1 MLPFRRPAFVRGE
14 RLIVDAHIGTSGA
27 EGHTLQC
34 EAHGAMCGIVSGIH
48 QEYFTV
54 GAVLQR
60 FDASILFLREHR
72 LLFPG
77 AGCIALAEVVE
88 NVEETSAR
96 NATRK
101 QHIAVGQFFYL
112 GFVAVG
118 SGRGVNVAQC
128 LPGASE
134 IIAIHHAVAAGA
146 CAECCVKAVIMP
158 NADESTLANTP
169 APEEQ
174 SVDRAESALVKQRIN
189 LLGDVDRPAPMMS
202 AVRAVEN
209 GHAVGILS
217 CGRTASIDRVSCHTN
232 HHGFVA
238 SAVGCDGSIAI
249 SAGLAAFHAVAFRQ
263 YVFAAPSGAVV
274 VRDAITQVHFSEA
287 DVSAAG
293 AIVAHCDELSASV
306 HRNGGNAVRN
316 LSGKGFE
323 QRAFHCVVCGDP
335 RNL

>member
-1 MLPFRRPAFVRGE
+1 MRRVLRKGGNN
-14 RLIVDAHIGTSGA
+14 AH
-27 EGHTLQC
+27 
-34 EAHGAMCGIVSGIH
+34 
-48 QEYFTV
+48 
-54 GAVLQR
+54 
-60 FDASILFLREHR
+60 
-72 LLFPG
+72 
-77 AGCIALAEVVE
+77 
-88 NVEETSAR
+88 
-96 NATRK
+96 
-101 QHIAVGQFFYL
+101 
-112 GFVAVG
+112 
-118 SGRGVNVAQC
+118 
-128 LPGASE
+128 
-134 IIAIHHAVAAGA
+134 
-146 CAECCVKAVIMP
+146 
-158 NADESTLANTP
+158 ADEFTLANTP

-189 LLGDVDRPAPMMS
+189 LLGNVDRSVPMMS

-238 SAVGCDGSIAI
+238 TAVGCDGSIAI
-249 SAGLAAFHAVAFRQ
+249 SAGLAAFHAVALRQ

-306 HRNGGNAVRN
+306 HRNGGNAVGN